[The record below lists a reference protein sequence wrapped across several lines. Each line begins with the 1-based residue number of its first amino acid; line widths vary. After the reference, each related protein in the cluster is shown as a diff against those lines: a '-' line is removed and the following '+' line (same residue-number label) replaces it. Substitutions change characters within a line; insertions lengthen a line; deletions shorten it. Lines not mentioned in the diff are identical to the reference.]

1 MHPRSILAIARKD
14 AIDILVNKSTM
25 TVLIMPIALAV
36 LFLLVGKL
44 IGGHTINIL
53 AYNPGQSRVVQVVSG
68 AFASV
73 KITEAGSPA
82 DVTAAFGPN
91 GTHKDSPYDV
101 GLVVPADFDSAL
113 RDGSH
118 PQISLY
124 TNGNNSTIDQRES
137 MLLQA
142 AIINYA
148 RQVANPQPPLELTS
162 AMINPPPNTNVG
174 DLLGTYYGAV
184 SLVVSFMVGLT
195 LMPGLLIEEKEKKT
209 LRMLMVTPASFTDVI
224 LGKLLIAL
232 VYQLA
237 LSLIVLV
244 IQNAFTGQIPLLLLY
259 TLLGSCFSL
268 ALGLLLGSIFSTASA
283 AGAAGGLVFF
293 LYIVPA
299 IFAGPLGTLLGNNA
313 VAQVVKVLPPYYM
326 ADGTYNAMQ
335 GHATFGN
342 ALLNLG
348 IIAGS
353 TLVLLLIAAWLL
365 RRQSSVAATI

>member
-1 MHPRSILAIARKD
+1 MHPRSVLAIARKD

-25 TVLIMPIALAV
+25 TVLIMPIALAIFF
-36 LFLLVGKL
+36 LFIGKL
-44 IGGHTINIL
+44 IGGHTTNIL
-53 AYNPGQSRVVQVVSG
+53 VYNPGHSQVVQVVSS
-68 AFASV
+68 AFNSV

-82 DVTAAFGPN
+82 DVTAAFGPD
-91 GTHKDSPYDV
+91 GAHKDSSYDV
-101 GLVVPADFDSAL
+101 GLIVPADFDYAL
-113 RDGSH
+113 QTGGH

-124 TNGNNSTIDQRES
+124 TNGSNNIDQHQN

-148 RQVANPQPPLELTS
+148 RQIANPQPPLELTA
-162 AMINPPPNTNVG
+162 AMINPPPATNIG
-174 DLLGTYYGAV
+174 NMLGNYYGAV
-184 SLVVSFMVGLT
+184 SLVVSFIVGLS

-232 VYQLA
+232 GYQIA

-244 IQNAFTGQIPLLLLY
+244 IQSAFTGQIPLVLLY

-268 ALGLLLGSIFSTASA
+268 ALGLLLGCIFSTASA

-293 LYIVPA
+293 IYIVPA
-299 IFAGPLGTLLGNNA
+299 IFAGPLGTLLANNNPI
-313 VAQVVKVLPPYYM
+313 AQIVRVLPTYYM
-326 ADGTYNAMQ
+326 AEGAYNAMQ
-335 GHATFGN
+335 SLGSLSSH
-342 ALLNLG
+342 LLNIA